1 MSICIIST
9 IISLPIFLILKP
21 FMHRYVDW
29 CKRLDEEDDDVI
41 DPWP

>member
-1 MSICIIST
+1 MNIFNISV
-9 IISLPIFLILKP
+9 IISLPIFLALKP

-29 CKRLDEEDDDVI
+29 CKRIEKEHDEI